1 MNNEKVKAE
10 IFDFILSHNLSTCD
24 NGVNITIQKCQ
35 ECFAFKVFTFT
46 NSDDYQEKYFN
57 TPFGEISVCDYCNK
71 AYCNKHNQLTQVF
84 VGFIETGPLHL
95 VTTCSDSCL
104 IKYKNEHFTRSD
116 FQIYPYREVIDR
128 WPDILDLHN
137 LNPF

>member
-35 ECFAFKVFTFT
+35 ECFAFKVFTFDISPESY
-46 NSDDYQEKYFN
+46 NYQEKYFN
-57 TPFGEISVCDYCNK
+57 CEHLSVCDHCNK
-71 AYCNKHNQLTQVF
+71 AYCNNHHALTKVF

-95 VTTCSDSCL
+95 VTTCSDSDQCL
-104 IKYKNEHFTRSD
+104 IEHKKERFTRPE
-116 FQIYPYREVIDR
+116 FQIYPYRDVLDR
-128 WPDILDLHN
+128 WPDILE
-137 LNPF
+137 FY